1 VEIRK
6 SEHFLKRTLLN
17 ASLTNRRA
25 KIFIVLGRKAGKK
38 TGRGPGQIPKSQA
51 LLMFY
56 ATFASTKKNKL
67 STQKKSTPPSH
78 THTLAVKDQTQT
90 PFTHTNASH
99 RKQRG
104 NFTYNRIFRH
114 DHTLHDVRVM

>member
-56 ATFASTKKNKL
+56 ATFARTKKNKL
-67 STQKKSTPPSH
+67 STQKNTYISLTH
-78 THTLAVKDQTQT
+78 THSQSRTRHKHL
-90 PFTHTNASH
+90 FTHTNASH

-114 DHTLHDVRVM
+114 DHTLHDFRVM